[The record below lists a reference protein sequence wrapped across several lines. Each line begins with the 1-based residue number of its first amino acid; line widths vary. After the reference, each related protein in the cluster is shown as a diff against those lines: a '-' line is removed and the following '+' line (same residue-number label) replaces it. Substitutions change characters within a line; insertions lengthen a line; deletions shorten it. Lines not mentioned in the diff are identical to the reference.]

1 MPRAGTAAPPGT
13 GPAGRV
19 ACWHDNFLCCVGYG
33 GDRGR
38 SRRAPALESHQRAWA
53 VTQAGPM
60 RVFAE
65 VAELLGDG
73 YNTAANEGT
82 FHNVR
87 VQTGPD
93 ITECKPGQVVV
104 DVKAACINYPDLL
117 QTVVRTVLAA
127 LVRTEALR

>member
-1 MPRAGTAAPPGT
+1 
-13 GPAGRV
+13 
-19 ACWHDNFLCCVGYG
+19 
-33 GDRGR
+33 
-38 SRRAPALESHQRAWA
+38 
-53 VTQAGPM
+53 M

-73 YNTAANEGT
+73 DNTAANEGT

-117 QTVVRTVLAA
+117 DSGTHRAGSTGPHRSFALTLATSLPGSVPVRVDTSTNPVCRLHQGRRQQVSSPTSAEEWT
-127 LVRTEALR
+127 LCR